1 MDNLFAMPYQ
11 HQAFGLAIQS
21 DLELLNL
28 PRLAGS
34 LPFAPVHIQSG
45 ALPAQLEGATLRRGY
60 FQAAEGRLL
69 VQVSQVGKLLIEKG
83 ESIRYEA
90 QPGAE
95 PAALRLALINLGL
108 SVILHQRGAL
118 ALHASA
124 VATPGGAVLFCG
136 ERGAGKS
143 TLAAALHQ
151 RGWSLVCDDK
161 AALYPAEKERIQVIP
176 SFPELRLWQ
185 DALEHLQMEKG
196 NAEKNPGFNKFNLG
210 LQEGFHASPL
220 PLYAIYH
227 LQPAETA
234 EVEIK
239 TLNGM
244 EKFQVVRQNTY
255 INQFLRG
262 LGLLPNH
269 FTLASLVA
277 AQIPVYRVRRP
288 ARLNRLDALA
298 DLVDARLR
306 QA

>member
-1 MDNLFAMPYQ
+1 MSY
-11 HQAFGLAIQS
+11 HYQAFGLAIQS

-28 PRLAGS
+28 PSLAGS
-34 LPFAPVHIQSG
+34 LPANPVYIQQG
-45 ALPAQLEGATLRRGY
+45 ELPPQLEGATLRRRF

-69 VQVSQVGKLLIEKG
+69 VQVSQVGRLLIEKG
-83 ESIRYEA
+83 ESIRYQA

-95 PAALRLALINLGL
+95 AVSLRLALINLGL

-143 TLAAALHQ
+143 TLAAALHR

-161 AALYPAEKERIQVIP
+161 AALYPAGKESLQVIP

-185 DALEHLQMEKG
+185 DALEHLQIEKG
-196 NAEKNPGFNKFNLG
+196 KAEKNPGLEKFNLG
-210 LQEGFHASPL
+210 LQEGFHATPL
-220 PLYAIYH
+220 PLYALYH
-227 LQPAETA
+227 LQPAEVA
-234 EVEIK
+234 EVEI
-239 TLNGM
+239 TPLNGM

-277 AQIPVYRVRRP
+277 AQIPVYQVRRP
-288 ARLNRLDALA
+288 SRLHRLDALVERI
-298 DLVDARLR
+298 DSRLR